1 MSVLKLSCALQEL
14 ATCHHDWNS
23 FGDHMLPADQHL
35 LSDGHVQRNFAP
47 VTCCGSCE
55 YLADCLNCAHLSA
68 LDVWTQEE
76 GQGGEWGVGAPGG
89 KILLLFIFRF
99 ISCSR
104 QCTYMHTQ
112 TCAHTVRYITYNGVH
127 HSDVF
132 PNQLSINYAH
142 TCTHSCSVVEH
153 RTCD

>member
-1 MSVLKLSCALQEL
+1 MHVTHWLLTSTDMLTPLCECVKCYCITWLAFSWSLFSVRIYITCWSVSPRCISVLKLSCALQEL

-68 LDVWTQEE
+68 LGVWTQEE
-76 GQGGEWGVGAPGG
+76 GQGGGWGHLVG
-89 KILLLFIFRF
+89 KYLYYLFL
-99 ISCSR
+99 
-104 QCTYMHTQ
+104 
-112 TCAHTVRYITYNGVH
+112 
-127 HSDVF
+127 D
-132 PNQLSINYAH
+132 L
-142 TCTHSCSVVEH
+142 
-153 RTCD
+153 